1 MARHPFS
8 DTTPPRLP
16 DYLAHWAGLP
26 ECDQP
31 SDIRAFLSLY
41 QRATQKTPF
50 NRPKAAFEV
59 YKHFEFGI
67 LPVVPDRSEAI
78 AWCKYASSI
87 GSKDATLRLFLKT
100 QMQSTKHEL
109 LGVLIQ
115 QTAAD
120 VGQGLKSYDSEVF
133 RLVVARHAMDNVSS
147 LKPKQLKAV
156 LHILNGLDDGESDDI
171 RRRIN
176 VHLGR
181 QPKKDGPLHQVA
193 LGKIQGDSD
202 FKVGIYKALEQ
213 LLPLRKVP
221 SDLDGIE
228 MLLNFEFPWFAD
240 ANKAVMRQLRV
251 RAMSRTQALHMKPLL
266 LVGLPGLGK
275 TTWARRLAELLDV
288 PFRVVMAGGS
298 SDSMFLRGTARGWS
312 SARPGAVIET
322 IAVEQVANPLIVVDE
337 LDKASPSNRN
347 GRIWDV
353 LLQLLEPASSKA
365 FLDECLGVPADI
377 SKVSWIATANSL
389 NPLPEPL
396 LNRFTVVLVKP
407 PCKEDLLKVAES
419 VRRQMAMDLEIDQRM
434 IPHFSGEQLDLLAQ
448 CKDPREVARVAR
460 EMLENGLLARRRSM
474 H

>member
-1 MARHPFS
+1 MARHPF
-8 DTTPPRLP
+8 DVTTPPQLP
-16 DYLAHWAGLP
+16 EYMSQLLSGP
-26 ECDQP
+26 ECDMP
-31 SDIRAFLSLY
+31 SDVRSFFHIHHRAVDGP
-41 QRATQKTPF
+41 QNT
-50 NRPKAAFEV
+50 RPKAAFEV
-59 YKHFEFGI
+59 YKFFEFGL
-67 LPVVPDRSEAI
+67 LPVLPDRYEAI

-87 GSKDATLRLFLKT
+87 GSRDATLRLYLKT
-100 QMQSTKHEL
+100 QMQSTKFEL

-133 RLVVARHAMDNVSS
+133 RLVVARHALSHISS
-147 LKPKQLKAV
+147 LKPKQLKAI
-156 LHILNGLDDGESDDI
+156 LHIVHDINDGEADDI

-176 VHLGR
+176 MHLGR
-181 QPKKDGPLHQVA
+181 TPRAEGPLHQVV
-193 LGKIQGDSD
+193 LGKIQGDGD
-202 FKVGIYKALEQ
+202 FKVGIYKSLEQ

-221 SDLDGIE
+221 SNLDAIE
-228 MLLNFEFPWFAD
+228 AVLNFEFPWFAD
-240 ANKAVMRQLRV
+240 ANRAVMRQLRV
-251 RAMSRTQALHMKPLL
+251 RGMSRTQALHLKPLL

-275 TTWARRLAELLDV
+275 TTWARRLAELLDL
-288 PFRVVMAGGS
+288 PFRIVMAGGS
-298 SDSMFLRGTARGWS
+298 ADSMFLRGTARGWS

-347 GRIWDV
+347 GRIWDA
-353 LLQLLEPASSKA
+353 LLQMLEPASSRV

-460 EMLENGLLARRRSM
+460 EMLEDAILARKLRM